1 MCRWTLGLSE
11 RRCGVTVF
19 SKTAPYLI
27 DLELRKSVSVKP
39 LLSFKAGTPEIAG
52 SLLLSCIRKQ

>member
-1 MCRWTLGLSE
+1 MSVDVGSRFFSE
-11 RRCGVTVF
+11 
-19 SKTAPYLI
+19 TAPYLV

-52 SLLLSCIRKQ
+52 SLLLLVYS